1 MKHTYFVAFVSVCW
15 TVCVVLAVVILNNSF
30 EARAKKEAD
39 KAYQQGYKDALYKR
53 PVSNDLELVCAG
65 LWVGEQT
72 KKYQQLEAKRG
83 H

>member
-1 MKHTYFVAFVSVCW
+1 MKRDYFLAIAGAAW
-15 TVCVVLAVVILNNSF
+15 ALGAVLAVVIINN
-30 EARAKKEAD
+30 ALDVRVKKAEVA
-39 KAYQQGYKDALYKR
+39 AYQQGWKDALYKR

-65 LWVGEQT
+65 LWVGEQN